1 MVLSRREKKA
11 RRTSRKLRLKRL
23 KNTSRTRHAQQQD
36 DGEESPTVGDAPRG
50 GQSDDDDAAMAAE
63 AAAAELHGED
73 GSRAASEDEGVAS
86 GTESGEDAAPADGG
100 AADRRAA
107 RRLGS
112 GPQATP
118 MATPRGKEQFQRYC
132 ENTINLRTHGR
143 GHFFFAIKVP
153 MSARSP
159 SQRREEEDHEKYVVE
174 FIFPHL
180 VDLAEELAA
189 AYPAYAAF
197 IFAAARS
204 GTWHPPRVFSKHDG
218 TPTCLVPDHLE
229 VAIDESSSW
238 WVVLGLLED
247 EINFGMGHLVRELC
261 QGGRLFD

>member
-50 GQSDDDDAAMAAE
+50 GQSDDDDAAMAA
-63 AAAAELHGED
+63 AAELHGED
-73 GSRAASEDEGVAS
+73 GSRAASEDDGVAS

-132 ENTINLRTHGR
+132 ENTINLRTNRPGD
-143 GHFFFAIKVP
+143 FFFAIKVP
-153 MSARSP
+153 MSARSIN
-159 SQRREEEDHEKYVVE
+159 QRRKDDEDTHEYVSE
-174 FIFPHL
+174 FIYPHL

-197 IFAAARS
+197 IFAAVRS
-204 GTWHPPRVFSKHDG
+204 GTWHPPKVFSKHDG
-218 TPTCLVPDHLE
+218 TPTRLVPDHIE

-247 EINFGMGHLVRELC
+247 EVNFAIGKLVRELY